1 MRKNFS
7 EKSGVR
13 DRRMGGRERK
23 KWGGEEK
30 RRRKRLSFL
39 YSIEKPGMA
48 KR

>member
-23 KWGGEEK
+23 KWGGGRKEEK
-30 RRRKRLSFL
+30 KEAEFSLFH
-39 YSIEKPGMA
+39 
-48 KR
+48 